1 MTADAVEKKVL
12 FREYSKMKVSHSHLF
27 LWLACVKSFQCYVIV
42 MNRMKN
48 PWAKYNL
55 KGKSRRQRNCWGV
68 IYKLRTENLEGQRD
82 GWLSG
87 TRSVAVSGQ
96 SRDFFLDF
104 TTDHFIT
111 LTNAEKERMRRSVVK
126 LRIGTSSWDLAKPS
140 LQCREGVK

>member
-1 MTADAVEKKVL
+1 M
-12 FREYSKMKVSHSHLF
+12 
-27 LWLACVKSFQCYVIV
+27 
-42 MNRMKN
+42 
-48 PWAKYNL
+48 
-55 KGKSRRQRNCWGV
+55 V

-87 TRSVAVSGQ
+87 TSSVAVSGQ

-126 LRIGTSSWDLAKPS
+126 LRIGTSS
-140 LQCREGVK
+140 